1 MHQNLECVKPKS
13 WGRCTKC
20 TPCQNWRRMQWI
32 YRLKQE
38 ASISSRVWFLTL
50 TSSTTMTQEQWT
62 TSWQKYMKK
71 LRKSLTAQNAEPISR
86 RIRYFAV
93 QELGTINSRRHLQS
107 LMFFSD
113 GLTPGRREL
122 EKHWNHGYSSCKL
135 VRPGHIRYVAKY
147 IGKDTRRI
155 HASQLLGLRLGTG
168 TETNPHPMWYL
179 NLRRKRLMTPII
191 SLANTNNDLDTMERT
206 IAPPKEG
213 PPVQST
219 PRPQKQQKQPGPPGP
234 HAANDECWVGE
245 GRSPALEGEREA
257 QHGEK

>member
-1 MHQNLECVKPKS
+1 MHQSLECLKPKS

-20 TPCQNWRRMQWI
+20 LPCQNWRRMQWI

-38 ASISSRVWFLTL
+38 ASISTRVWFLTL
-50 TSSTTMTQEQWT
+50 TSSTTMTREQWT

-71 LRKSLTAQNAEPISR
+71 LRTSLTAQNAEPISR

-93 QELGTINSRRHLQS
+93 QELGTSNSRRHLHS

-122 EKHWNHGYSSCKL
+122 EKHWNHGFSNCKL
-135 VRPGHIRYVAKY
+135 VRPGHIKYVAKY

-179 NLRRKRLMTPII
+179 NLRRKRQMTPIT
-191 SLANTNNDLDTMERT
+191 SVNTTKHDLDSMERT
-206 IAPPKEG
+206 IAPARGSQMQSIHPTPKAQ
-213 PPVQST
+213 PVSSKET
-219 PRPQKQQKQPGPPGP
+219 LS
-234 HAANDECWVGE
+234 ANDECWVAE
-245 GRSPALEGEREA
+245 GRSPDSRRSKG
-257 QHGEK
+257 GSV